1 MAIRALLFLFTILP
15 FCLKSQSTEN
25 LISIEDAAYDAY
37 IANSKITIQ
46 GHFVNFKP
54 EDLSGITIKYNVVVP
69 LRKFENRE
77 TKINEDGTFE
87 CVIYQT
93 HPLQQI
99 WLEMGNYFYGVLYVR
114 TDVTMALDME
124 QLRKARVWASGEGV
138 RFGGADGELNEFM
151 GKYNLKQNNF
161 NEPLNAEKEAL
172 LSAKNKLNSADFAEK
187 FDKIMAQYKAADD
200 VFVQENPSPFAW
212 IIENERMSYYYHSV
226 CSYHWGRKMDNVLW
240 EKVKNHKAYVM
251 SNDACRYYS
260 YLHKY
265 LNYLVAME
273 PAIDFGSP
281 ADWRRVREIPDLNT
295 TKRAL
300 INKIVENPT
309 NISDANFKVFEKEMD
324 FVLFEKTIFFTTSL
338 LDSLFPQP
346 KADLLKFHSQSKNS
360 NEQKVIVDLLLGN
373 IKTEWCKNALYSDYN
388 SKIQSIEK
396 VNQALASNQT
406 QLLNEPLLKTSFGGE
421 LYRIDKGNAESVLAS
436 LRQKAQNKAIIIDF
450 WATWCGPCIEQ
461 MPVLKKMQTETR
473 GLPVQF
479 VFICTSRG
487 GTMDEWSNKI
497 MGSQL
502 PGIHIFLDDAV
513 NAELMGLFS
522 FSTFPNYAFVDK
534 TGKFISGT
542 FSDKTNL
549 KAEKIRELVKE

>member
-54 EDLSGITIKYNVVVP
+54 EDLAGITIKYNVVVP

-87 CVIYQT
+87 CIIYQT

-99 WLEMGNYFYGVLYVR
+99 WLEIGNYFYGVLYVR

-212 IIENERMSYYYHSV
+212 IIENERMSYYYHAV
-226 CSYHWGRKMDNVLW
+226 CSYHWTMFCGKKSKTIRHILCQTMRV
-240 EKVKNHKAYVM
+240 VIT
-251 SNDACRYYS
+251 
-260 YLHKY
+260 
-265 LNYLVAME
+265 
-273 PAIDFGSP
+273 AIC
-281 ADWRRVREIPDLNT
+281 
-295 TKRAL
+295 
-300 INKIVENPT
+300 T
-309 NISDANFKVFEKEMD
+309 NI
-324 FVLFEKTIFFTTSL
+324 
-338 LDSLFPQP
+338 
-346 KADLLKFHSQSKNS
+346 
-360 NEQKVIVDLLLGN
+360 
-373 IKTEWCKNALYSDYN
+373 
-388 SKIQSIEK
+388 
-396 VNQALASNQT
+396 
-406 QLLNEPLLKTSFGGE
+406 
-421 LYRIDKGNAESVLAS
+421 
-436 LRQKAQNKAIIIDF
+436 
-450 WATWCGPCIEQ
+450 
-461 MPVLKKMQTETR
+461 
-473 GLPVQF
+473 
-479 VFICTSRG
+479 
-487 GTMDEWSNKI
+487 
-497 MGSQL
+497 
-502 PGIHIFLDDAV
+502 
-513 NAELMGLFS
+513 
-522 FSTFPNYAFVDK
+522 
-534 TGKFISGT
+534 
-542 FSDKTNL
+542 
-549 KAEKIRELVKE
+549 